1 MCFAEA
7 QSHLPSFLPSF
18 HPPSPPSIPPQRSSA
33 DLSDEE
39 DGDFGRM
46 VVGAEQLVGSMGRL
60 GVFVTS
66 REAEALIGRWT
77 KSKVPKGSSSKSWSL
92 SFHTWRKIWCV
103 RWPCTPLGTL
113 RYSLAHP
120 HRTVH
125 HHLPCFV
132 SMFYFHT
139 NFRYNR
145 IKVDEEKWLRS
156 LRVWWGPDAPPD
168 GIFGTG
174 ASAEGGA
181 IATVGDWLD
190 RVASRMEKQNYKK
203 LMSILSRF
211 ERETGLAQAGAFGIA
226 NHAENP
232 ELTLPLGSTLKCII
246 RFEV

>member
-1 MCFAEA
+1 
-7 QSHLPSFLPSF
+7 
-18 HPPSPPSIPPQRSSA
+18 
-33 DLSDEE
+33 
-39 DGDFGRM
+39 
-46 VVGAEQLVGSMGRL
+46 
-60 GVFVTS
+60 
-66 REAEALIGRWT
+66 
-77 KSKVPKGSSSKSWSL
+77 
-92 SFHTWRKIWCV
+92 
-103 RWPCTPLGTL
+103 
-113 RYSLAHP
+113 
-120 HRTVH
+120 
-125 HHLPCFV
+125 
-132 SMFYFHT
+132 MFYFHT